1 MVRSSRAGFTL
12 IELLVVIA
20 VLAILI
26 ALLLPAVQSAREA
39 ARGLQCK
46 NNLKQLG
53 LGLIQYSEALGSFP
67 PALIITGKGN
77 VVTYVSGWSVNSR
90 LLPFIEQPGLFNA
103 INQSRSIAAPENT
116 TVITQTISLFIC
128 PSEVN
133 PQPYDTGSL
142 STGLSSYGW
151 CEGDWYVWGGIP
163 GLPSRSAF
171 SPNRSRRISEFV
183 DGLSMTLMAAE
194 VKCRQTQLLSCASLG
209 NMMSPSLPLPP
220 LVPPGQV
227 IAALTDQ
234 SSPTDS
240 GHTCWADGQ
249 VAQSGLTTAWKPNT
263 RVSASEN
270 GGKDPG
276 SGGSLQSY
284 DVDVIG
290 IPESSGGPTYA
301 ALISRSYHPGGV
313 NVLFGDGSVHFV
325 KDTTN
330 DQTWRSLGTV
340 SGMEVLSSDQY

>member
-1 MVRSSRAGFTL
+1 MLRSSRAGFTL
-12 IELLVVIA
+12 IELLVVIF
-20 VLAILI
+20 VLALLV

-53 LGLIQYSEALGSFP
+53 LGLVQYSEQLGSFP
-67 PALIITGKGN
+67 PAMVLTGRGN
-77 VVTYVSGWSVNSR
+77 AVTYVSGWSVNSR
-90 LLPFIEQPGLFNA
+90 LLPFIEQPGLYNA
-103 INQSRSIAAPENT
+103 INQLRSIAAPDNT
-116 TVITQTISLFIC
+116 TVISQSISLFIC

-133 PQPYDTGSL
+133 PEPYDTGSL
-142 STGLSSYGW
+142 PTSLSSYGW

-194 VKCRQTQLLSCASLG
+194 VKTRQTQLMNCISLG
-209 NMMSPSLPLPP
+209 SMMSPSSPLSPS
-220 LVPPGQV
+220 VTPGQV
-227 IAALTDQ
+227 IGAITDQ
-234 SSPTDS
+234 TTPVDS

-249 VAQSGLTTAWKPNT
+249 VAQSGMTTAWKPNT
-263 RVSASEN
+263 RVPASASD
-270 GGKDPG
+270 GKDPG
-276 SGGSLQSY
+276 TGGSRQSF

-301 ALISRSYHPGGV
+301 AMISRSYHPGGV

-330 DQTWRSLGTV
+330 GQTWRSLGSV
-340 SGMEVLSSDQY
+340 SGMEIVSSDQY